1 MKGIRVKGRSFAYH
15 NTDFTPGLGREG
27 LHGDRGLKKEM
38 CESYS
43 RFVLTE
49 YNELFNLLVVIRVNP
64 THKLFFVRSS

>member
-43 RFVLTE
+43 RFEASVLTE
-49 YNELFNLLVVIRVNP
+49 YNELLNLLVVILSVNP
-64 THKLFFVRSS
+64 THK